1 VTNPTTEHAT
11 QNAILKRFAT
21 VSWLRLWRINVGTYL
36 TPDGSRKVKTAPTGF
51 PDLSGILP
59 GGRAL
64 FIEVKSSK
72 GRASEEQ
79 LAFGRMAMARGAVW
93 MIARSVEDVE
103 RVLRIEGYGKQLDCP
118 AEAGPGRA

>member
-1 VTNPTTEHAT
+1 MRLSLPTTEKDI

-36 TPDGSRKVKTAPTGF
+36 TPDGSRLVKTAPTGF

-64 FIEVKSSK
+64 FIEVKSAK
-72 GRASEEQ
+72 GKASDEQ
-79 LAFGRMAMARGAVW
+79 MAFGRMALERGAVW
-93 MIARSVEDVE
+93 MVARSVEDVE
-103 RVLRIEGYGKQLDCP
+103 RVLRVEGYGQHLD
-118 AEAGPGRA
+118 GK